1 MKHAKSRGG
10 GMTTSISGT
19 SNKPETYQRWAR
31 AMHQRSKFLAK
42 ILAMAQL
49 EKGNNGN
56 EQWYLRPAMIQR
68 SEKKNV
74 ESVVE
79 PFENLLNT
87 FDVEDKEG
95 IYCIS
100 SGLCVTLVIQEYLFK
115 TEIHGK

>member
-31 AMHQRSKFLAK
+31 TMHQRSKFLAK

-56 EQWYLRPAMIQR
+56 ALWYTIYAFFVFHI
-68 SEKKNV
+68 
-74 ESVVE
+74 
-79 PFENLLNT
+79 NT

-95 IYCIS
+95 IFCIS
-100 SGLCVTLVIQEYLFK
+100 SGLCVTLGLQEYLFK